1 MLKAKVKPDIMP
13 DNNLI
18 SFKQWSWI
26 TVLVIVL
33 DQLTKILADQYLQYH
48 QAVEVIPMFNLTLM
62 YNKGAAFS
70 FLANAGGWQRWFF
83 LILTSAVSIFIYLWL
98 RKLKAHQVMQ
108 YTALALILGGAI
120 GNLIDR
126 AIYGHVIDFLDVYF
140 QQHHWP
146 AFNIADSAITVGAIL
161 LIYDTLKN
169 PHENS

>member
-1 MLKAKVKPDIMP
+1 MP
-13 DNNLI
+13 DNTSI
-18 SFKQWSWI
+18 SAKHWLWI
-26 TVLVIVL
+26 TLLVIVL
-33 DQLTKILADQYLQYH
+33 DQLSKLIADHYLQFH
-48 QAVEVIPMFNLTLM
+48 RPVEIMPMFNFTLM

-70 FLANAGGWQRWFF
+70 FLANQGGWQRWFF
-83 LILTSAVSIFIYLWL
+83 LTLTSVVSIFIFLWI
-98 RKLKAHQVMQ
+98 RKLKTHQVLQ
-108 YTALALILGGAI
+108 YSALALILGGAI

-169 PHENS
+169 PHEDS